1 MSLCK
6 EVLLLCLTFFFW
18 YGTYL
23 FAIGWFYYCLNLIG
37 RGTGARSCVVNVERS
52 LVGGPSVMV
61 DLHCVSSQISLF
73 ECFKPVLLSQGVV
86 HSV

>member
-6 EVLLLCLTFFFW
+6 EVLLLCLTFFS
-18 YGTYL
+18 GTDL
-23 FAIGWFYYCLNLIG
+23 FSIGWFYYCLNLIG
-37 RGTGARSCVVNVERS
+37 RGAGALSCVVNVERS

-61 DLHCVSSQISLF
+61 DLHCVSCQISLF
-73 ECFKPVLLSQGVV
+73 ECFKTVLLSQSVV

>member
-6 EVLLLCLTFFFW
+6 EVLLLCLTFFS
-18 YGTYL
+18 GTYL
-23 FAIGWFYYCLNLIG
+23 FSIGWFYYCLNLIG
-37 RGTGARSCVVNVERS
+37 RGTRARLGVVNVERS

-61 DLHCVSSQISLF
+61 DLHCVSCQISLF
-73 ECFKPVLLSQGVV
+73 ECFKTVLLSQSVV

>member
-6 EVLLLCLTFFFW
+6 EVLLLCLTFFS
-18 YGTYL
+18 GTYL
-23 FAIGWFYYCLNLIG
+23 FSIGWFYYCLNCIG
-37 RGTGARSCVVNVERS
+37 RGTGACGSVVNVDRS

-73 ECFKPVLLSQGVV
+73 
-86 HSV
+86 